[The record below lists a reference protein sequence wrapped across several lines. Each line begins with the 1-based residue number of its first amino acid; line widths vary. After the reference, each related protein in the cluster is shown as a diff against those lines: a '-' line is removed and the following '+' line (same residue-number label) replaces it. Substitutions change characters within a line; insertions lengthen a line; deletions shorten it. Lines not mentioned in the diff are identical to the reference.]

1 MRKAAVIIVAV
12 AWLALLALTHYGARS
27 PYSYGWAMFPLENEN
42 SVYISGAVANPDSLS
57 ALDVMRFFYDARY
70 VDWGNA
76 PNLDLPLHAFAVA
89 TIAGI
94 TRSTLAGSYLANVLF
109 FTLAV
114 IAGANLADRYGMR
127 RGPTLVALL
136 TVLSLPIVL
145 DYVGQPLHY
154 AVGMCA
160 SFLIVLSMVAMEKIG
175 PGTAALAVSILLLN
189 YDPYV
194 FLAALVTWLV
204 FVRRFERW
212 WQVPLFVVLA
222 LIPKVLW
229 RQFLKWASHDNMGT
243 RLTDTFIRPV
253 IAGWKEMLADPI
265 GNSMQPFVAS
275 HTGVHVALH
284 QLMAMIYW
292 PLIAVCVWLLFRLRP
307 RISRPFVLVVLLP
320 VFFFLEQMA
329 AAAWDWELNP
339 RRAIPAVLAF
349 AVAWCFSLD
358 RVWDQRWW
366 RFGAIALFVMSAVL
380 ALSDTLLHEP
390 VMAYTRMG
398 QAMRIQPQEALVK
411 ENMRLYPYS
420 MPKLLHDEKLEWRDL
435 PKAQIARGGNARTI
449 YVLSQ

>member
-1 MRKAAVIIVAV
+1 
-12 AWLALLALTHYGARS
+12 
-27 PYSYGWAMFPLENEN
+27 
-42 SVYISGAVANPDSLS
+42 
-57 ALDVMRFFYDARY
+57 
-70 VDWGNA
+70 
-76 PNLDLPLHAFAVA
+76 
-89 TIAGI
+89 
-94 TRSTLAGSYLANVLF
+94 
-109 FTLAV
+109 
-114 IAGANLADRYGMR
+114 
-127 RGPTLVALL
+127 
-136 TVLSLPIVL
+136 
-145 DYVGQPLHY
+145 
-154 AVGMCA
+154 
-160 SFLIVLSMVAMEKIG
+160 
-175 PGTAALAVSILLLN
+175 
-189 YDPYV
+189 
-194 FLAALVTWLV
+194 
-204 FVRRFERW
+204 
-212 WQVPLFVVLA
+212 
-222 LIPKVLW
+222 
-229 RQFLKWASHDNMGT
+229 
-243 RLTDTFIRPV
+243 
-253 IAGWKEMLADPI
+253 
-265 GNSMQPFVAS
+265 AS

-366 RFGAIALFVMSAVL
+366 RIGAIALFVMSAVL

-449 YVLSQ
+449 YVLSQIGGLFLLVGLFWLTARARILPRWAPLCALIVWLVSLTRFI